1 MQTTHTPGPWKIA
14 ATGHVVTAADYS
26 RVCRLEQLPGM
37 DSREIDA
44 NAALIAGAPELLD
57 ALRVIENCFRRAEL
71 RHRMDAIT
79 ADERAKVSAA
89 IAKATGNTP

>member
-1 MQTTHTPGPWKIA
+1 MSTTHTPAPWKIA
-14 ATGHVVTAADYS
+14 ATGHVVTAADYNRIC
-26 RVCRLEQLPGM
+26 RVEQLPGM

-44 NAALIAGAPELLD
+44 NAALIAAAPELLA
-57 ALRVIENCFRRAEL
+57 ALHLIENCFHRAEL

-89 IAKATGNTP
+89 IAKATRS

>member
-26 RVCRLEQLPGM
+26 RICRVEQLPGM

-44 NAALIAGAPELLD
+44 NARLIAAAPELLD
-57 ALRVIENCFRRAEL
+57 ALQNIVNSLTLAGPPEL
-71 RHRMDAIT
+71 ACQQYQLDT
-79 ADERAKVSAA
+79 ARAA